1 MIQSI
6 RLPEDEPAGENDEK
20 RQVKKRAEAIDHAMA
35 AQIDPRETV
44 VISGFWRSGTTWLQE
59 YLAEILQAKTIF
71 EPFHFLVP
79 ASKRL
84 FKHYG
89 IAKKPEAVRELF
101 IPYAADRPF
110 APESLLYYYY
120 DGALRADLSG
130 RAVRVLRKDAA
141 ESYRPRV
148 VVKFTRGQFSL
159 HAAHHTFAMPII
171 HVYRDPR
178 AVVASAKMT
187 DWYWLF
193 DHLDLPEQLLTMQD
207 GRAEFFGSY
216 AGAIREFSHD
226 KVARIAA
233 YWALTEKFIQE
244 AFAGDRARFIAVSYE
259 KLNRE
264 KENLMPALLAR
275 LGIKEIQQEKLTS
288 PNKDS
293 FSTSSQR
300 QGVSTEERIR
310 GWQKALSRPEIAMIE
325 TIVQRLG
332 FGNRLEA

>member
-1 MIQSI
+1 MAQAIP
-6 RLPEDEPAGENDEK
+6 LPGDVSTGEHYEE
-20 RQVKKRAEAIDHAMA
+20 RQAKKRAEAIDHAVA
-35 AQIDPRETV
+35 SQIDPRETV

-59 YLAEILQAKTIF
+59 YLAELLQAKTIF

-79 ASKRL
+79 ASKKL

-130 RAVRVLRKDAA
+130 RAVRVLRKDVS

-159 HAAHHTFAMPII
+159 HAAHHTFAMPVI

-187 DWYWLF
+187 DWYCLF
-193 DHLDLPEQLLTMQD
+193 DHLDLPEQLLAMQD
-207 GRAEFFGSY
+207 GRAEFFGCY
-216 AGAIREFSHD
+216 ADVIREFGHD

-244 AFAGDRARFIAVSYE
+244 AFAKDRARFIAVSYE

-264 KENLMPALLAR
+264 KESLMPALLAG
-275 LGIKEIQQEKLTS
+275 LGIRAVQHDKLAGA
-288 PNKDS
+288 NKDS

-310 GWQKALSRPEIAMIE
+310 GWQKALSRAEIAVIE
-325 TIVQRLG
+325 TVAQRLN
-332 FGNRLEA
+332 FGDRLEA